1 MIQNPKPIKIDRNV
15 GALLLFGVALLL
27 YSITLLPGLGGGDTA
42 EFQRVGP
49 SLEIAHSTGYP
60 LYSMVTWLWSKV
72 LPFGSVAWR
81 VNLFSAFAA
90 ALSLTI
96 VGQIALK
103 LGLAQ
108 RWAWACAAILGLSAT
123 FWQQATH
130 AEIYAFAVL
139 LQLGTIWLILAWR
152 QQQVGFW
159 WLGFAAGLMLG
170 HHRSSLFLL
179 PWMLIAACW
188 QRRPTVRQMLLA
200 IAAGLISFVPYL
212 YIVWRAPAWQNG
224 WAVLAEYLLGSAGGA
239 WFDPQR
245 AANQA
250 WQRFV
255 AVQVGLFGPQ
265 LTWLGFGLA
274 CYGFWQCW
282 RQQRPIAIML
292 AGSYCSILGFC
303 LAYFVDDLAVFGLGA
318 YVLQALL
325 IGFGLAY
332 LPWPRWSLVG
342 ALAMSGWLAW
352 QNLAQIQASNTAQI
366 EQIAR
371 QRLAEPIAAHSLV
384 IGDGWSIESLR
395 YLQAVEQQRP
405 DLEFSFQA
413 DQQRI
418 RDQLAQGRQV
428 YALQAIPE
436 LALQHRKLG
445 DWWQIENKPL
455 QFSQQ
460 LNIGWHNGIQLT
472 GLELPSHAQNQL
484 LVALRWQTK
493 QPLPSLIRFIHVLD
507 QAGNLVAQTDSPT
520 NPASQYWSLDQ
531 AQSDLLAIDLAASL
545 PAGRYKVIVG
555 WYDLSGQRMLLDAA
569 NDTYELGQIT
579 ID

>member
-1 MIQNPKPIKIDRNV
+1 MMQNPKPIKFDRNV
-15 GALLLFGVALLL
+15 SALLLFGVALLL
-27 YSITLLPGLGGGDTA
+27 YNLTLLPGLGGGDTA

-49 SLEIAHSTGYP
+49 TLEIAHSTGYP
-60 LYSMVTWLWSKV
+60 LYSIVTWLWSKV

-81 VNLFSAFAA
+81 INLFSAFAA

-96 VGQIALK
+96 VAQIALK

-108 RWAWACAAILGLSAT
+108 GWAWACAAILGLSAT

-139 LQLGTIWLILAWR
+139 LQVGTIWLILAWR
-152 QQQVGFW
+152 QQQVAFC
-159 WLGFAAGLMLG
+159 WLGLAAGLMLG

-188 QRRPTVRQMLLA
+188 QQRPTGRQILLA

-212 YIVWRAPAWQNG
+212 YIVWRAPVWQNG
-224 WAVLAEYLLGSAGGA
+224 WAVLTEYLLGSAGGA

-245 AANQA
+245 AASQA

-255 AVQVGLFGPQ
+255 AVQGELFGPQ

-318 YVLQALL
+318 YVMQALL

-332 LPWPRWSLVG
+332 LPWPRWSLAG
-342 ALAMSGWLAW
+342 ALAISVWLAW
-352 QNLAQIQASNTAQI
+352 QNLPHIQASNTAEI
-366 EQIAR
+366 ERLAR
-371 QRLAEPIAAHSLV
+371 QRLAEPIAAQSLV

-418 RDQLAQGRQV
+418 RDQLARGRQV

-460 LNIGWHNGIQLT
+460 LSVGWQNGIQLT

-484 LVALRWQTK
+484 LVALRWQTA

-520 NPASQYWSLDQ
+520 NPTSQTWALDQ
-531 AQSDLLAIDLAASL
+531 AQSDLLAVDLAAPL
-545 PAGRYKVIVG
+545 PAGRYTVIVG
-555 WYDLSGQRMLLDAA
+555 WYDLSGQRMQLEAG
-569 NDTYELGQIT
+569 NDTYELGQIV